1 MSAPRP
7 FTSRTEQPAQQIERL
22 QAELVILAAELAVV
36 RRERDYLREQLAAA
50 QSPCFA
56 TER

>member
-7 FTSRTEQPAQQIERL
+7 FVSRTETPAQQIERL
-22 QAELVILAAELAVV
+22 QAEVVILWAELQAV

-50 QSPCFA
+50 NSTCFA